1 MTHIC
6 FKSCVIGK
14 YSCTLGKP
22 FAIVRCFMNMEKP
35 KSTKTS
41 RAKSK
46 PESAHDKIRTAYT
59 EYLLIHGK
67 QPSSVYKFCLDLG
80 IKEEEFY
87 NHFGSFESLE
97 KTIWNGFIDQ
107 VVKSLKADASFAD
120 FTAREKMLAL
130 YFTLAEVLKANRSF
144 VLQQLNHYKKPE
156 LVPLFL
162 KDFKN
167 TFEEFTASILT
178 DGKSKGEIA
187 ERPYLDKRYPQL
199 FWVHLSF
206 FLLFWKED
214 DSAAFEKS
222 DAFIEKSVNLAFD
235 LIGKGA
241 FDSAVDFAKFLY
253 QSKMK

>member
-1 MTHIC
+1 
-6 FKSCVIGK
+6 
-14 YSCTLGKP
+14 
-22 FAIVRCFMNMEKP
+22 MEKT
-35 KSTKTS
+35 KASKTS
-41 RAKSK
+41 RATKGNAS
-46 PESAHDKIRTAYT
+46 SAHDKIKASYT
-59 EYLLIHGK
+59 EYLLVHGK

-87 NHFGSFESLE
+87 KQFGSFESLE
-97 KTIWNGFIDQ
+97 KIIWNGFMDHAI
-107 VVKSLKADASFAD
+107 KSLKADKSFSD
-120 FTAREKMLAL
+120 FNAREKMLAL
-130 YFTLAEVLKANRSF
+130 YFTLAEVLKSNRSF
-144 VLQQLNHYKKPE
+144 ILLQLNNYRKPE
-156 LVPLFL
+156 LVPVFL
-162 KDFKN
+162 KDFKHA
-167 TFEEFTASILT
+167 FEEFVGTILT

-214 DSAAFEKS
+214 DSAGFEKS